1 MVGHHDTEHGIAQ
14 ELEPFVRLIA
24 GMLSAPR
31 PVREGM
37 NQQARLNK
45 VITESLLEGGGRRRG
60 EQGSAQLGDH
70 VVDRIANGAE
80 V

>member
-24 GMLSAPR
+24 GMLCAPR
-31 PVREGM
+31 PVREGV
-37 NQQARLNK
+37 NQQARLNE

-60 EQGSAQLGDH
+60 EQGQPNLATT
-70 VVDRIANGAE
+70 
-80 V
+80 